1 MQVDLEDVQGVLQ
14 LYCLSLAGTGIQIV
28 DATDPPRTPSGPTV
42 CLPPVTARYDD
53 RQDNFDWLKVMA
65 THQVAHLEFGGTG
78 VLFPSPWEGLGE
90 GKTVIVQL
98 LGRVAQPNLA
108 YALFCILEEGRLD
121 ARMALA
127 YPGLRRALRRAQ
139 AGALDR
145 RGSLDTASPVTAML
159 ELLVRMGLGTFTGLP
174 VPLGCETVVRELTA
188 IVRALHGLQ
197 STMQDTAE
205 AAVRAYDVLLGLLKE
220 DDSAYQLPGPVD
232 YRGACQAP
240 FFRLDAQGAQVPETP
255 AEPSEQPETPALTM
269 SVNAEWA
276 PAAEQRGQPFGSPTL
291 LPQFLKQLDGPPS
304 AAPMPSNGAP
314 QHEDDADG
322 ALQPRGPGTFVYDE
336 WDYQARAYKP
346 RWCVVKEH
354 TLDEGNADGFN
365 EALRRHS
372 ALLDDVKRQFEAI
385 LPEGFG
391 KTTRLTDGEDL
402 DLNAAL
408 EALAD
413 LRMQVPPDDKIYW
426 RRYKVRRDVAVLFLL
441 DMSASTAEPLR
452 LGDSAPPEPTA
463 PGPHGAAGRSK
474 RRIIDL
480 EKDSIALLMQALEAI
495 GDAYGIYGFSGYG
508 RDGVDFYVIKDL
520 AERFDNRIK
529 RRLDRV
535 TPRHATR
542 MGAAIRHA
550 VSKLA
555 PHAAATKILLL
566 LSDGRP
572 QDRGY
577 SRQGTE
583 KAYAVHDTHMALI
596 ESRAQGITPFCLTV
610 DKTGHD
616 YLQAMCGDIG
626 YEVLDDIATLPA
638 RLPMLYRALTT

>member
-1 MQVDLEDVQGVLQ
+1 MQVDLQDVQNVLH
-14 LYCLSLAGTGIQIV
+14 LYCLSLAGTDVQIV
-28 DATDPPRTPSGPTV
+28 EAIDPSRTPGGPTV
-42 CLPPVTARYDD
+42 CLPSVTGRYDD
-53 RQDNFDWLKVMA
+53 RQDNFEWLKVMA
-65 THQVAHLEFGGTG
+65 THQVAHLEFGGAG
-78 VLFPSPWEGLGE
+78 VV
-90 GKTVIVQL
+90 KL
-98 LGRVAQPNLA
+98 LGRVAQPRLA
-108 YALFCILEEGRLD
+108 YDLFRILEEGRLD
-121 ARMALA
+121 ARIALV
-127 YPGLRRALRRAQ
+127 YPGLRRALQHAQ
-139 AGALDR
+139 AEALDGR
-145 RGSLDTASPVTAML
+145 RSLDTTAPVTAML
-159 ELLVRMGLGTFTGLP
+159 ELLVRMGLGDFTGLA
-174 VPLGCETVVRELTA
+174 VPLGCESVVRELA
-188 IVRALHGLQ
+188 SIIRALHGSQ
-197 STMQDTAE
+197 TTVQDTAE
-205 AAVRAYDVLLGLLKE
+205 AAVRAYEVLSGLLRE
-220 DDSAYQLPGPVD
+220 NDSAYQTPDPVD
-232 YRGACQAP
+232 YRGTCQAP
-240 FFRLDAQGAQVPETP
+240 FFRLDEQGEQFKETP

-269 SVNAEWA
+269 SVNAELVPDA
-276 PAAEQRGQPFGSPTL
+276 GQQGQPFNSPTL
-291 LPQFLKQLDGPPS
+291 LPQFLQQLDGQPS
-304 AAPMPSNGAP
+304 AAPTPGDGAS
-314 QHEDDADG
+314 QHDDDADE
-322 ALQPRGPGTFVYDE
+322 ALRPRGPGTFVYDE

-346 RWCVVKEH
+346 RWCLVKEH
-354 TLDEGNADGFN
+354 TLDEGDADGFN

-372 ALLDDVKRQFEAI
+372 ALLNDVKRQFEAI

-413 LRMQVPPDDKIYW
+413 LRMRVPPDDKIYW

-452 LGDSAPPEPTA
+452 LGDSGPPEPA
-463 PGPHGAAGRSK
+463 MPGPRSAAGRSK

-480 EKDSIALLMQALEAI
+480 EKESIALLMQALDAI
-495 GDAYGIYGFSGYG
+495 GDTYGIYGFSGYG
-508 RDGVDFYVIKDL
+508 RDGVDFYVVKDL

-555 PHAAATKILLL
+555 PQAAATKILLL

-596 ESRAQGITPFCLTV
+596 ECRAQGITPFCLTV
-610 DKTGHD
+610 DKAGHD

>member
-1 MQVDLEDVQGVLQ
+1 MQVDLQDVQGVLH
-14 LYCLSLAGTGIQIV
+14 LYCLSLAGTDVQV
-28 DATDPPRTPSGPTV
+28 ADAADPSRTPGGPTV
-42 CLPPVTARYDD
+42 CLPPVTARYNDW
-53 RQDNFDWLKVMA
+53 QDNFDWLKVMA

-78 VLFPSPWEGLGE
+78 VVQSLSRMPQPRLAHDLF
-90 GKTVIVQL
+90 
-98 LGRVAQPNLA
+98 RV
-108 YALFCILEEGRLD
+108 LEEGRLD
-121 ARMALA
+121 ARIALA

-139 AGALDR
+139 AEALDSR
-145 RGSLDTASPVTAML
+145 RSLDTASPATAVL
-159 ELLVRMGLGTFTGLP
+159 ELLVRMGLGAFAGLP
-174 VPLGCETVVRELTA
+174 VPTGCETIVHQLA
-188 IVRALHGLQ
+188 LIVRALHGPHTTVQ
-197 STMQDTAE
+197 GTAE
-205 AAVRAYDVLLGLLKE
+205 ATIQVCGILSHLLEKGAYE
-220 DDSAYQLPGPVD
+220 TPAPVD
-232 YRGACQAP
+232 YRGACQTP
-240 FFRLDAQGAQVPETP
+240 FFRLDAQGEQLSETP
-255 AEPSEQPETPALTM
+255 TASSEQPETPTLTM
-269 SVNAEWA
+269 SVNVELA
-276 PAAEQRGQPFGSPTL
+276 PDTGQRGQPFGASAL
-291 LPQFLKQLDGPPS
+291 LPQFLQQLDGP
-304 AAPMPSNGAP
+304 AAPLPGNRAS
-314 QHEDDADG
+314 QHDDADDETLRPREPG
-322 ALQPRGPGTFVYDE
+322 AFVYPE
-336 WDYQARAYKP
+336 WDYQTRTYKP
-346 RWCVVKEH
+346 RWCLVKEH
-354 TLDEGNADGFN
+354 TLEEGDPDCFN

-385 LPEGFG
+385 QPAGFG
-391 KTTRLTDGEDL
+391 RLTRLTDGEDL

-413 LRMQVPPDDKIYW
+413 LRMRVPPDDKIYW
-426 RRYKVRRDVAVLFLL
+426 RRHKVRRDVAVLFLL
-441 DMSASTAEPLR
+441 DMSASTAEPLHVGNPG
-452 LGDSAPPEPTA
+452 LPEPAA
-463 PGPHGAAGRSK
+463 PGPRGAAGRSK

-495 GDAYGIYGFSGYG
+495 GDTYGIYGFSGYG
-508 RDGVDFYVIKDL
+508 RDGVDFYVVKDL

-555 PHAAATKILLL
+555 PQAAATKILLL

-610 DKTGHD
+610 DKAGHD

-626 YEVLDDIATLPA
+626 YEVLDDVATLPA

>member
-1 MQVDLEDVQGVLQ
+1 MHVALQDVHGVLR
-14 LYCLSLAGTGIQIV
+14 LYCLSLAGTDVQVIDAAAPIQ
-28 DATDPPRTPSGPTV
+28 TPGGPAV
-42 CLPPVTARYDD
+42 CLPPVTARYNDW
-53 RQDNFDWLKVMA
+53 QNNFDWLKVMA
-65 THQVAHLEFGGTG
+65 THQVAHLEFGSTG
-78 VLFPSPWEGLGE
+78 VV
-90 GKTVIVQL
+90 TL
-98 LGRVAQPNLA
+98 LSRVAQPRLA
-108 YALFCILEEGRLD
+108 YDLFNILEEGRLD
-121 ARMALA
+121 ARIALA

-139 AGALDR
+139 AEALNQR
-145 RGSLDTASPVTAML
+145 RSLGTASPLTAML

-174 VPLGCETVVRELTA
+174 VPAGCETIVHQLAATA
-188 IVRALHGLQ
+188 RALHDPRA
-197 STMQDTAE
+197 TAQDTAK
-205 AAVRAYDVLLGLLKE
+205 AAARACDILSGLPTGG
-220 DDSAYQLPGPVD
+220 DGAYETPDPVA
-232 YRGACQAP
+232 YRGVCQAP
-240 FFRLDAQGAQVPETP
+240 FFRLDAQGVQPAETS
-255 AEPSEQPETPALTM
+255 AEPSEQPQTPALTM
-269 SVNAEWA
+269 SVSAELA
-276 PAAEQRGQPFGSPTL
+276 PDSGQQGQFDAATRLSQSLQ
-291 LPQFLKQLDGPPS
+291 QLDGPP
-304 AAPMPSNGAP
+304 AAASSPGNGAAR
-314 QHEDDADG
+314 HHDDDET
-322 ALQPRGPGTFVYDE
+322 LWPREPGTFVYPE

-346 RWCVVKEH
+346 RWCLVKEH
-354 TLDEGNADGFN
+354 TLDEGEPDCFN
-365 EALRRHS
+365 DALRRHS

-391 KTTRLTDGEDL
+391 RVTRLTDGEDL

-408 EALAD
+408 EAFAD
-413 LRMQVPPDDKIYW
+413 LRMRVPPDDKIYW
-426 RRYKVRRDVAVLFLL
+426 RRHKVRRDVAVLFLL

-452 LGDSAPPEPTA
+452 LDDPGPSEPVA
-463 PGPHGAAGRSK
+463 PGPRGVAGRSK

-495 GDAYGIYGFSGYG
+495 GDTYGIYGFSGYG

-555 PHAAATKILLL
+555 AQAAATKILLL

-577 SRQGTE
+577 SRQGAE

-610 DKTGHD
+610 DKAGHD

-638 RLPMLYRALTT
+638 RLPMLYRALTS

>member
-1 MQVDLEDVQGVLQ
+1 MQVDLEDVQGVLH
-14 LYCLSLAGTGIQIV
+14 LYCLSLAGTDIQIV
-28 DATDPPRTPSGPTV
+28 DAADSPRTLGGATV

-65 THQVAHLEFGGTG
+65 THQVAHLEFGGMG
-78 VLFPSPWEGLGE
+78 VVKF
-90 GKTVIVQL
+90 
-98 LGRVAQPNLA
+98 LGRVPQPRLV
-108 YALFCILEEGRLD
+108 YDLFSILEEGRLD
-121 ARMALA
+121 ARIALA
-127 YPGLRRALRRAQ
+127 YPGLRRALQRAQ
-139 AGALDR
+139 AEALDGR
-145 RGSLDTASPVTAML
+145 RSFDTASPVTAML
-159 ELLVRMGLGTFTGLP
+159 ELLVRMGLGAFIGLP
-174 VPLGCETVVRELTA
+174 VPMGCETVVRELTA
-188 IVRALHGLQ
+188 IVRALDDP
-197 STMQDTAE
+197 SAAVQDTAE
-205 AAVRAYDVLLGLLKE
+205 AAVRACDVLSGLLE
-220 DDSAYQLPGPVD
+220 DGDGTYDTPDPVD

-240 FFRLDAQGAQVPETP
+240 FFRLDAQGEHLSETP
-255 AEPSEQPETPALTM
+255 AEPSEQPETSALTM
-269 SVNAEWA
+269 SVNVELASDTG
-276 PAAEQRGQPFGSPTL
+276 QRGQPFGASTL
-291 LPQFLKQLDGPPS
+291 LPQFLQQLDGPP
-304 AAPMPSNGAP
+304 AATPMPGNGAS
-314 QHEDDADG
+314 QHDDNADE
-322 ALQPRGPGTFVYDE
+322 ALRPREPGTFVYPE

-346 RWCVVKEH
+346 RWCLVKEH
-354 TLDEGNADGFN
+354 TLDEGNPDSFN

-372 ALLDDVKRQFEAI
+372 ALLSDVKRQFEAI
-385 LPEGFG
+385 LPEGFDRI
-391 KTTRLTDGEDL
+391 TRLTDGEDL
-402 DLNAAL
+402 DLNAAV

-413 LRMQVPPDDKIYW
+413 LRMGVPPDDKIYW
-426 RRYKVRRDVAVLFLL
+426 RRHKVRRDVAVLFLL
-441 DMSASTAEPLR
+441 DMSASTAEPLNIDDPSPS
-452 LGDSAPPEPTA
+452 GPTI
-463 PGPHGAAGRSK
+463 PGPRGAAGRSK

-495 GDAYGIYGFSGYG
+495 GDTYGIYGFSGYG

-520 AERFDNRIK
+520 AERFGDRIK

-555 PHAAATKILLL
+555 PQAATTKILLL

-577 SRQGTE
+577 NRQGTE

-610 DKTGHD
+610 DKAGHD

>member
-1 MQVDLEDVQGVLQ
+1 MQVDLQDVQSVLH
-14 LYCLSLAGTGIQIV
+14 LYCLSLAGSDVQIV
-28 DATDPPRTPSGPTV
+28 EAIDPSRTPGGPTV
-42 CLPPVTARYDD
+42 CLPPVTARYAD

-65 THQVAHLEFGGTG
+65 THQVAHLEFGGTST
-78 VLFPSPWEGLGE
+78 L
-90 GKTVIVQL
+90 QL
-98 LGRVAQPNLA
+98 LGRASQPRLL
-108 YALFCILEEGRLD
+108 YDLFCILEEGRLD
-121 ARMALA
+121 ARIALA
-127 YPGLRRALRRAQ
+127 YPGLRPALRRAQ
-139 AGALDR
+139 AEALDN
-145 RGSLDTASPVTAML
+145 RGSPDTTSPVTAML
-159 ELLVRMGLGTFTGLP
+159 ELLVRMGLGDFTGLA
-174 VPLGCETVVRELTA
+174 VPLGCESAVQELA
-188 IVRALHGLQ
+188 SIIGALHGSQ
-197 STMQDTAE
+197 TTAQDTAE
-205 AAVRAYDVLLGLLKE
+205 AAIRAYEILFGLLKE
-220 DDSAYQLPGPVD
+220 DDGIYQTPDPVE
-232 YRGACQAP
+232 YRGPCRVP
-240 FFRLDAQGAQVPETP
+240 VFRLDAREGEQLSETP

-269 SVNAEWA
+269 AVNVELA
-276 PAAEQRGQPFGSPTL
+276 PDAGQQGQPFGAPTL
-291 LPQFLKQLDGPPS
+291 LPQFLQQLDGQPS
-304 AAPMPSNGAP
+304 AAPIPGDGAS
-314 QHEDDADG
+314 QHDDDADE
-322 ALQPRGPGTFVYDE
+322 ALRPRGPGTFVYDE

-346 RWCVVKEH
+346 RWCLVKEH
-354 TLDEGNADGFN
+354 TLDEGGPDCFN
-365 EALRRHS
+365 DALRRHS
-372 ALLDDVKRQFEAI
+372 TLLDDVKRQFEAI
-385 LPEGFG
+385 LPEGFDRIS
-391 KTTRLTDGEDL
+391 RLTDGEDL

-413 LRMQVPPDDKIYW
+413 LRMRVPPDDKIYW

-452 LGDSAPPEPTA
+452 LDEPAPPEPA
-463 PGPHGAAGRSK
+463 VPGPRGAAGRSK

-480 EKDSIALLMQALEAI
+480 EKDSIALLMQALGAI
-495 GDAYGIYGFSGYG
+495 GDTYGIYGFSGYG
-508 RDGVDFYVIKDL
+508 RDGVDFYVVKDL

-555 PHAAATKILLL
+555 PQAAATKILLL

-577 SRQGTE
+577 SRQGTD

-596 ESRAQGITPFCLTV
+596 ECRAQGITPFCLTV
-610 DKTGHD
+610 DKAGHD

>member
-1 MQVDLEDVQGVLQ
+1 MQVDLQDVQGVLH
-14 LYCLSLAGTGIQIV
+14 LYCLSLAGTDVQIIE
-28 DATDPPRTPSGPTV
+28 AIDPSRTPGGPTV
-42 CLPPVTARYDD
+42 CLPPVTARYAD

-78 VLFPSPWEGLGE
+78 TL
-90 GKTVIVQL
+90 QL
-98 LGRVAQPNLA
+98 LGRASQPRLL
-108 YALFCILEEGRLD
+108 YDLFCILEEGRLD
-121 ARMALA
+121 ARMASA
-127 YPGLRRALRRAQ
+127 YPGLRPALRRAQ
-139 AGALDR
+139 AEALDNR
-145 RGSLDTASPVTAML
+145 RIPDTTSPVTAVL
-159 ELLVRMGLGTFTGLP
+159 ELLVRMGLGDFTGLA
-174 VPLGCETVVRELTA
+174 VPLGYESAVQELA
-188 IVRALHGLQ
+188 SIIRALHGSQ
-197 STMQDTAE
+197 TTAQDTAE
-205 AAVRAYDVLLGLLKE
+205 AAIRAYEVLFGLLKE
-220 DDSAYQLPGPVD
+220 DDGIYQTPDPVD

-240 FFRLDAQGAQVPETP
+240 FFRLDAQDEQLSESP
-255 AEPSEQPETPALTM
+255 AEPSEQPETPAMTM
-269 SVNAEWA
+269 AVNVELA
-276 PAAEQRGQPFGSPTL
+276 PDTGQQGQPFGSPTL
-291 LPQFLKQLDGPPS
+291 LPQFLQQLDGPPS
-304 AAPMPSNGAP
+304 ATPTPGNGAP
-314 QHEDDADG
+314 PHDDDADE
-322 ALQPRGPGTFVYDE
+322 ALRPRGPGTFVYDE

-346 RWCVVKEH
+346 RWCLVKEH
-354 TLDEGNADGFN
+354 TLDEGGPDCFN
-365 EALRRHS
+365 DALRRHS

-385 LPEGFG
+385 LPEGFDRIS
-391 KTTRLTDGEDL
+391 RLTDGEDL

-426 RRYKVRRDVAVLFLL
+426 RRYKARRDVAVLFLL

-452 LGDSAPPEPTA
+452 LDDPAPPLPAA
-463 PGPHGAAGRSK
+463 PGPRGANGRSK

-480 EKDSIALLMQALEAI
+480 EKDSIALLMQALDAI
-495 GDAYGIYGFSGYG
+495 GDTYGIYGFSGYG
-508 RDGVDFYVIKDL
+508 RDGVDFYVVKDL

-555 PHAAATKILLL
+555 PQAAATKILLL

-577 SRQGTE
+577 SRQGTD

-596 ESRAQGITPFCLTV
+596 ECRAQGITPFCLTV
-610 DKTGHD
+610 DKAGHD

>member
-1 MQVDLEDVQGVLQ
+1 MQVDLQDVQNVLH
-14 LYCLSLAGTGIQIV
+14 LYCLSLAGTDVQIV
-28 DATDPPRTPSGPTV
+28 DTTDSPRTPGGPTV
-42 CLPPVTARYDD
+42 CLPPVTARYAD

-65 THQVAHLEFGGTG
+65 THQVAHLEFGGAG
-78 VLFPSPWEGLGE
+78 VV
-90 GKTVIVQL
+90 KL
-98 LGRVAQPNLA
+98 LGRVAQPRLA
-108 YALFCILEEGRLD
+108 YDLFCILEEARLD
-121 ARMALA
+121 ARLALV
-127 YPGLRRALRRAQ
+127 YPGLRRALQRAQ
-139 AGALDR
+139 AEALDGR
-145 RGSLDTASPVTAML
+145 RSLDTAAPVTAML
-159 ELLVRMGLGTFTGLP
+159 ELLVRMGLGDFTGLP
-174 VPLGCETVVRELTA
+174 VPPGYESVVQELA
-188 IVRALHGLQ
+188 SIIGALHGSQ
-197 STMQDTAE
+197 TKVQDTAK
-205 AAVRAYDVLLGLLKE
+205 AAVRAYEVLSGLLRE
-220 DDSAYQLPGPVD
+220 NDSAYQTPDPVD
-232 YRGACQAP
+232 YRGTCQAP
-240 FFRLDAQGAQVPETP
+240 FLRLDAQGEQLSETP
-255 AEPSEQPETPALTM
+255 AEPSEQPETSALAM
-269 SVNAEWA
+269 SVDAELVPDA
-276 PAAEQRGQPFGSPTL
+276 GQQGQPFGSPTL
-291 LPQFLKQLDGPPS
+291 LPQFLQQLDGPPS
-304 AAPMPSNGAP
+304 AAPMSGDGAP
-314 QHEDDADG
+314 QHEDAAAE
-322 ALQPRGPGTFVYDE
+322 ALRPRGAGTFVYDE
-336 WDYQARAYKP
+336 WDYQAQAYKP
-346 RWCVVKEH
+346 RWCLVKEH
-354 TLDEGNADGFN
+354 TLDEGDADGFN

-372 ALLDDVKRQFEAI
+372 TLLDDVKRQFEAI
-385 LPEGFG
+385 LPEGFDRIS
-391 KTTRLTDGEDL
+391 RLTDGEDL

-413 LRMQVPPDDKIYW
+413 LRMRVPPDDKIYW

-452 LGDSAPPEPTA
+452 LDEPGPPEPA
-463 PGPHGAAGRSK
+463 MPGPRGAAGRSK

-480 EKDSIALLMQALEAI
+480 EKDSIALLMQALDAI
-495 GDAYGIYGFSGYG
+495 GDTYGIYGFSGYG
-508 RDGVDFYVIKDL
+508 RDGVDFYVVKDL

-555 PHAAATKILLL
+555 PQTAATKILLL

-596 ESRAQGITPFCLTV
+596 ECRAQGITPFCLTV
-610 DKTGHD
+610 DKAGHD

>member
-1 MQVDLEDVQGVLQ
+1 MQVDLQDVQGVLH
-14 LYCLSLAGTGIQIV
+14 LYCLSLAGTDIRVV
-28 DATDPPRTPSGPTV
+28 DAADPSRLTGGPSV
-42 CLPPVTARYDD
+42 CLPPITARYAD

-65 THQVAHLEFGGTG
+65 THQVAHLEFGGMG
-78 VLFPSPWEGLGE
+78 VV
-90 GKTVIVQL
+90 KL
-98 LGRVAQPNLA
+98 LGRVSRPRFA
-108 YALFCILEEGRLD
+108 YDLFSILEEGRLD
-121 ARMALA
+121 ARIALA
-127 YPGLRRALRRAQ
+127 YPGLRRALQRAQ
-139 AGALDR
+139 AEALDSR
-145 RGSLDTASPVTAML
+145 RSLDTASPVTAVL
-159 ELLVRMGLGTFTGLP
+159 ELLVRMGLGAFTGLP
-174 VPLGCETVVRELTA
+174 VPQGCESVVQELAA
-188 IVRALHGLQ
+188 ITRALHGPQ
-197 STMQDTAE
+197 STVQDTAE
-205 AAVRAYDVLLGLLKE
+205 AAVRACDVLFGLLQE
-220 DDSAYQLPGPVD
+220 ADGAYQTPDPVD

-240 FFRLDAQGAQVPETP
+240 FFRLDAQGEQPSETP
-255 AEPSEQPETPALTM
+255 AEPSEQPETPAMTM
-269 SVNAEWA
+269 TVNVELA
-276 PAAEQRGQPFGSPTL
+276 PDTGQRGQPFGASTL
-291 LPQFLKQLDGPPS
+291 LPQFLQQLDGPP
-304 AAPMPSNGAP
+304 AAPSPAPGAP
-314 QHEDDADG
+314 LHEEDDE
-322 ALQPRGPGTFVYDE
+322 ALKPREPGTFVYDE
-336 WDYQARAYKP
+336 WDFQARAYKS
-346 RWCVVKEH
+346 RWCLVKEH
-354 TLDEGNADGFN
+354 ILDEGDPDYFN
-365 EALRRHS
+365 DALRRHS

-385 LPEGFG
+385 QPEGFG
-391 KTTRLTDGEDL
+391 RTTRLTDGEDL

-408 EALAD
+408 EAFAD
-413 LRMQVPPDDKIYW
+413 LRMRVPPDDKIYW
-426 RRYKVRRDVAVLFLL
+426 RRHKVRRDVAVLFLL
-441 DMSASTAEPLR
+441 DMSASTAEPLHIDDPGR
-452 LGDSAPPEPTA
+452 PEPAA
-463 PGPHGAAGRSK
+463 PGPRGAAGRSK

-480 EKDSIALLMQALEAI
+480 EKDSIALLMQALDAI
-495 GDAYGIYGFSGYG
+495 GDTYGIYGFSGYG

-555 PHAAATKILLL
+555 PQAAATKILLL

-583 KAYAVHDTHMALI
+583 KAYAVHDTRMALI

>member
-1 MQVDLEDVQGVLQ
+1 MQVNLQDVQGILH
-14 LYCLSLAGTGIQIV
+14 LYCLSLAGTDVQVV
-28 DATDPPRTPSGPTV
+28 DATEPTHAPGVPTV
-42 CLPPVTARYDD
+42 CLPPVTARYND

-65 THQVAHLEFGGTG
+65 THQVAHLEFGGAG
-78 VLFPSPWEGLGE
+78 
-90 GKTVIVQL
+90 IVRL
-98 LGRVAQPNLA
+98 LSRVPRPRLA
-108 YALFCILEEGRLD
+108 YDLFCVLEEGRLD
-121 ARMALA
+121 ARIALA

-139 AGALDR
+139 AEALSSR
-145 RGSLDTASPVTAML
+145 RSLDTASPVTAVL
-159 ELLVRMGLGTFTGLP
+159 ESLVHMGLGAFTGLP
-174 VPLGCETVVRELTA
+174 APAGCETVIPQLAA
-188 IVRALHGLQ
+188 IVRTLHGPR
-197 STMQDTAE
+197 TTVQDTAE
-205 AAVRAYDVLLGLLKE
+205 AAVRACDVLSVLFGE
-220 DDSAYQLPGPVD
+220 GNGTYQTPDPVA

-240 FFRLDAQGAQVPETP
+240 FVHLDAQGEQP
-255 AEPSEQPETPALTM
+255 AETSAEASEQPEMPALTM
-269 SVNAEWA
+269 PVNVELA
-276 PAAEQRGQPFGSPTL
+276 PDSGQRGQPFGASTL
-291 LPQFLKQLDGPPS
+291 LPQFLQQLDGPPAVAVPAPGS
-304 AAPMPSNGAP
+304 AAT
-314 QHEDDADG
+314 QHDDDG
-322 ALQPRGPGTFVYDE
+322 NEALKPREPGTFVYPE
-336 WDYQARAYKP
+336 WDYQTRAYKP
-346 RWCVVKEH
+346 RWCLVKEH
-354 TLDEGNADGFN
+354 TLDEGEPDGFN

-372 ALLDDVKRQFEAI
+372 ALLGDVKRQFEAI
-385 LPEGFG
+385 VPEGFG
-391 KTTRLTDGEDL
+391 RLTRLTDGEDL

-413 LRMQVPPDDKIYW
+413 LRMRVPPDDKIYW
-426 RRYKVRRDVAVLFLL
+426 RRHKVRRDVAVLFLL
-441 DMSASTAEPLR
+441 DMSASTAEPLNI
-452 LGDSAPPEPTA
+452 DA
-463 PGPHGAAGRSK
+463 PGPRGAASRSK

-495 GDAYGIYGFSGYG
+495 GDTYGIYGFSGYG

-555 PHAAATKILLL
+555 PQTAATKILLL

-577 SRQGTE
+577 SRQGSE

-610 DKTGHD
+610 DKAGHD
-616 YLQAMCGDIG
+616 YLQTMCGDIG

>member
-1 MQVDLEDVQGVLQ
+1 MQVDLQDVQGVLH
-14 LYCLSLAGTGIQIV
+14 LYCLSLAGTDIQIV
-28 DATDPPRTPSGPTV
+28 DATDAPRTPGGPTV
-42 CLPPVTARYDD
+42 CLPPVTVRYAD
-53 RQDNFDWLKVMA
+53 RQDNFHWLKVMA

-78 VLFPSPWEGLGE
+78 VV
-90 GKTVIVQL
+90 KL
-98 LGRVAQPNLA
+98 LGRIPRPRFA
-108 YALFCILEEGRLD
+108 YDLFSILEEGRLD
-121 ARMALA
+121 ARIAFA
-127 YPGLRRALRRAQ
+127 YPGLRRALQRAQ
-139 AGALDR
+139 AEALDSR
-145 RGSLDTASPVTAML
+145 RSLDTASPVTAML
-159 ELLVRMGLGTFTGLP
+159 ELLVRMGLGAFTGLP
-174 VPLGCETVVRELTA
+174 VPLGCESVVQELA
-188 IVRALHGLQ
+188 SIIRALHGPQ
-197 STMQDTAE
+197 STVQDTAE
-205 AAVRAYDVLLGLLKE
+205 AAVRACDVLFGLLE
-220 DDSAYQLPGPVD
+220 DCDGSYETPDPVD

-240 FFRLDAQGAQVPETP
+240 FFRFDAQGEQLSETP
-255 AEPSEQPETPALTM
+255 AEPSEQPETPAMTM
-269 SVNAEWA
+269 TVNVELA
-276 PAAEQRGQPFGSPTL
+276 PDAGQRGQPFGASTL
-291 LPQFLKQLDGPPS
+291 LPQFLQQLDGPP
-304 AAPMPSNGAP
+304 AAPSPGPGAP
-314 QHEDDADG
+314 LHEEDDE
-322 ALQPRGPGTFVYDE
+322 ALKPREPGTFVYDE
-336 WDYQARAYKP
+336 WDFQARSYKP
-346 RWCVVKEH
+346 RWCLVKEH
-354 TLDEGNADGFN
+354 TLDEGDPDCFN
-365 EALRRHS
+365 QALRRHS

-408 EALAD
+408 EAFAD
-413 LRMQVPPDDKIYW
+413 LRMRVPPDDKIYW
-426 RRYKVRRDVAVLFLL
+426 RRHKVRRDVAVLFLL
-441 DMSASTAEPLR
+441 DMSASTAEPLHIDDPGR
-452 LGDSAPPEPTA
+452 PEPTV
-463 PGPHGAAGRSK
+463 PGPRGAAGRSK

-480 EKDSIALLMQALEAI
+480 EKDSIALLMQALDAI
-495 GDAYGIYGFSGYG
+495 GDTYGIYGFSGYG

-555 PHAAATKILLL
+555 PQAAATKILLL

-610 DKTGHD
+610 DKAGHD

-638 RLPMLYRALTT
+638 RLPMLYHALTS